1 MLKNLP
7 LVGLVITFSSGQYDY
22 VSDCPEDN
30 GFFADAL
37 QCDRYYE
44 CTDGEVNISAVF
56 QKFFNDSLQV
66 SEHFCPDGLVFDEAS
81 TAYAKCG
88 FPFSVDCTGRDE
100 RQPAQPSPGCPHQH
114 GYFPVPDERVCNKFN
129 FCVDGVPNT
138 ITCAGGLIFDP
149 EKGQCAYSDQTSR

>member
-44 CTDGEVNISAVF
+44 CTDGEVNILAIY
-56 QKFFNDSLQV
+56 QKHFSMISCRFLNTFVQMDLCSTRQALPMQNVGFHSVSIVLEGTKDSLPSHRQV
-66 SEHFCPDGLVFDEAS
+66 VLINMDISLCPMKPSATSSISVLMGCQTQSHALV
-81 TAYAKCG
+81 G
-88 FPFSVDCTGRDE
+88 
-100 RQPAQPSPGCPHQH
+100 
-114 GYFPVPDERVCNKFN
+114 
-129 FCVDGVPNT
+129 
-138 ITCAGGLIFDP
+138 
-149 EKGQCAYSDQTSR
+149 